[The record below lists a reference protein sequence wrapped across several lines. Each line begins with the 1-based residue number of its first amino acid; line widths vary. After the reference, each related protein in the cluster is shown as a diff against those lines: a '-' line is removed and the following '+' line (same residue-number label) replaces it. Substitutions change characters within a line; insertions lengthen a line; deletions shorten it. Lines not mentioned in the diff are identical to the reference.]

1 MEIHDLVK
9 KLTKLSTD
17 DRLSKEEQDVLF
29 SAAVNLATYKKTVDD
44 LQDRMKRLYEEL
56 IKENNE

>member
-9 KLTKLSTD
+9 RVTKLSTD

-44 LQDRMKRLYEEL
+44 LQDSMKRLYEEL

>member
-9 KLTKLSTD
+9 RITKLSTD

-44 LQDRMKRLYEEL
+44 LQDSMKRLYEEL
-56 IKENNE
+56 VMENNE

>member
-9 KLTKLSTD
+9 RVTKLSTD
-17 DRLSKEEQDVLF
+17 DRLSKEEKDVLF

>member
-9 KLTKLSTD
+9 RLTKLSTD